1 MYELWPRHVYGC
13 AESQLKLPHVR
24 PPALAEGVSCAGG
37 QKLIMRVPVGI
48 DANRA
53 LLFQG

>member
-24 PPALAEGVSCAGG
+24 PPALAEDVSCAGG

-53 LLFQG
+53 LLF